1 MWPKL
6 IFAGVGLYVLLAAG
20 WILSAGVVQE
30 SGGVELLPN
39 TTDWL
44 GRFRPQANHTNDYEM
59 DRGAQLRGEHFTGI
73 VRIPSQDRM
82 AAESMGEI
90 SDHDFEHLKSSDL
103 MISRTRRRLFGAAEA
118 LVRDGT
124 VPPAVDN
131 PDVCNGARGGD
142 YLADE
147 KLGFVE
153 TYREQIA
160 KIDPSPV
167 LAK

>member
-1 MWPKL
+1 MTPT
-6 IFAGVGLYVLLAAG
+6 AADRRAAYDRDG
-20 WILSAGVVQE
+20 FVV
-30 SGGVELLPN
+30 
-39 TTDWL
+39 
-44 GRFRPQANHTNDYEM
+44 
-59 DRGAQLRGEHFTGI
+59 
-73 VRIPSQDRM
+73 VRSLFGPDDMREA
-82 AAESMGEI
+82 AAEA
-90 SDHDFEHLKSSDL
+90 DRLLVDFEHLKSSDL
-103 MISRTRRRLFGAAEA
+103 MISRTRRRLFGAVEA

-124 VPPAVDN
+124 APPAVDN

-160 KIDPSPV
+160 KIDPSPA